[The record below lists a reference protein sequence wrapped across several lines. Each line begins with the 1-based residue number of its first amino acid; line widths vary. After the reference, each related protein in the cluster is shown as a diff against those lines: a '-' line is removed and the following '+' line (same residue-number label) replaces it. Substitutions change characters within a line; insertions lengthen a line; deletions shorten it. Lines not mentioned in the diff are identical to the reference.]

1 MKLTATEQRVVELY
15 NNGLKPREIANK
27 LGISINTVYKAL
39 SKHRRIAELSEEI
52 REGPPHQDSS
62 YYAVVLPIWNT
73 PVVYNFAIPNAAQF
87 EELSRLV
94 KRLEDILERLEKLA
108 DGRQAEHKVAIEEP
122 RTAPP
127 PDFIKQNAWVRL
139 LRGKSNG
146 L

>member
-1 MKLTATEQRVVELY
+1 MRLTATEQRVVELY
-15 NNGLKPREIANK
+15 NNGLKPREIANR

-39 SKHRRIAELSEEI
+39 SKHRRIAEVEEEV
-52 REGPPHQDSS
+52 REDSRHQSS

-73 PVVYNFAIPNAAQF
+73 PVVYNFAVQDMAQF

-94 KRLEDILERLEKLA
+94 KRLEDVLERLEKLV
-108 DGRQAEHKVAIEEP
+108 DGHSIEHKVAVEGSK
-122 RTAPP
+122 TAPA
-127 PDFIKQNAWVRL
+127 PDFIKQNAWVKL